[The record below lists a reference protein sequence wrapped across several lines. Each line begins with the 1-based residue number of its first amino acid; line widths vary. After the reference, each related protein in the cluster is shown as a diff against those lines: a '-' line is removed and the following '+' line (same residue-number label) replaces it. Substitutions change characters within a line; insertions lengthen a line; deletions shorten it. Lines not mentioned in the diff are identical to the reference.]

1 MTDVEVSVA
10 AGANRVELCGCLELG
25 GLTPSIGTVETILGS
40 CPVPAVIMVR
50 PRAGGF
56 CYDRHE
62 FAAMLRDAER
72 FLQLGAGGI
81 VFGILDRNGSID
93 ISRVRE
99 IVSMVNARD
108 AVFHRAF
115 DYVTD
120 WRKELDALIDVGCTR
135 ILTSG
140 GQPTAALGAARLSEM
155 IEFAARQIEILPG
168 GGIRAN
174 NVVEI
179 VQRTQC
185 HQIHIGAA
193 THIDDGSL
201 STTPSIGLY
210 NPSLAGG
217 VSHRAVDGAVVTAT
231 LSALLGSGIARH
243 VDDGGPATLGEQRP
257 GV

>member
-1 MTDVEVSVA
+1 MTDVDVSVA
-10 AGANRVELCGCLELG
+10 AGADRVELCSCLELG
-25 GLTPSIGTVETILGS
+25 GLTPSIGMTEGVLESCTI
-40 CPVPAVIMVR
+40 PVMVMVR

-62 FAAMLRDAER
+62 FGAMLRDIER
-72 FLQLGAGGI
+72 FLKMGAAGI

-93 ISRVRE
+93 IPRVRE
-99 IVSMVNARD
+99 IVSIVDARD

-120 WRKELDALIDVGCTR
+120 WRKELDALIDVGCKR

-140 GQPTAALGAARLSEM
+140 GQPTVALGIARLREM
-155 IEFAARQIEILPG
+155 IDFAAGRIEILPG

-201 STTPSIGLY
+201 STSPNIDLC
-210 NPSLAGG
+210 NPSLASGTG
-217 VSHRAVDGAVVTAT
+217 HRVVDGAAVAAT
-231 LSALLGSGIARH
+231 LSALRIA
-243 VDDGGPATLGEQRP
+243 VSSA
-257 GV
+257 